1 MTIKKRVRRVDLIFK
16 AIIALYQQLLREFLG
31 ILRVLESLEKRQ
43 RVKSEPDLRRV
54 AIDLVNRT
62 QQSGQS
68 RCPGFFIVLFKVTF
82 ELCTHTAFDNA

>member
-68 RCPGFFIVLFKVTF
+68 RCPGFRIVYSYGI
-82 ELCTHTAFDNA
+82 